1 LEVIASLDRVDSGIA
16 MKLISIILCSL
27 ALAGCGSASAQRGC
41 GGYGGLSEEVCLVS
55 HLRLIANPEQYDGK
69 LVKFIS
75 VLEDLDGNHFRLY
88 YSTEAMRI
96 QTPQDAIVLE
106 GDIKDFI
113 NRAKVK
119 NGDWVSIVGRFTQ
132 MTGNEIQGIYLGAV
146 RGVVS
151 IAPGH

>member
-1 LEVIASLDRVDSGIA
+1 
-16 MKLISIILCSL
+16 M
-27 ALAGCGSASAQRGC
+27 
-41 GGYGGLSEEVCLVS
+41 
-55 HLRLIANPEQYDGK
+55 
-69 LVKFIS
+69 KFIS

-132 MTGNEIQGIYLGAV
+132 MTGNEIKGYISGQFVMLCRLRRGINL
-146 RGVVS
+146 S
-151 IAPGH
+151 APDQ